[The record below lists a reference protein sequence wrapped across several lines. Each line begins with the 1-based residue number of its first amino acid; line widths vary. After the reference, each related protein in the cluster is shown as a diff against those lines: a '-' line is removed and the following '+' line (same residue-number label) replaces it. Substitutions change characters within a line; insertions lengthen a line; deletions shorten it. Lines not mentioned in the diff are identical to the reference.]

1 MSRFSLDRKISGE
14 VIRLAAPVV
23 LAMLTQTAINLAD
36 TIMVGYLPKHMS
48 IAGQSAIGYS
58 LIVVWSM
65 GGFLSA
71 LGIGTQALVARRV
84 GEGKK
89 EAAGAVLLNAIVV
102 SIISS
107 IAVSI
112 WAWDLLDDLFRFLSP
127 SEEVV
132 RVGTSYCQ
140 WRVIGLVSMVAT
152 ASYKGFF
159 DGLGATRVHMVA
171 AIIMN
176 ILNLVLNYVLI
187 FGVGPFPALYVDG
200 AAIASMIASFV
211 GLFLMFGWTLIPR
224 YLKPYRHLRLRA
236 ISWRV
241 TWSVLKLSVPSGM
254 ATMVMMTGFALFFKI
269 VGMLDEQAVADHLK
283 SLVGEGSTLQGFIA
297 NPPDLY
303 TSAFVARPPI
313 YTAAA
318 KVVTDIMSVVFMSCI
333 ALGTGTATLV
343 GQSLGRKNAVLA
355 TKYGIESIK
364 IGVYATG
371 IVGLV
376 LIFAPETIILAFS
389 KDIEVIMAARATVQV
404 MGVGNILVAAGLVA
418 SYALFGAGNTR
429 YVMTVQAI
437 LHFTCLVPIAWF
449 LAIFLELGMM
459 GAFGALVIYAGLL
472 AFFMVRK
479 FTDGSIQNI
488 EI

>member
-1 MSRFSLDRKISGE
+1 MIRLGLDRKISSD
-14 VIRLAAPVV
+14 VIKLAAPVV

-36 TIMVGYLPKHMS
+36 TIMVGYLPKHIS

-71 LGIGTQALVARRV
+71 LGIGTQALVARRE

-89 EAAGAVLLNAIVV
+89 EAAGSVLLNAVV
-102 SIISS
+102 LSVISS
-107 IAVSI
+107 IILSFL
-112 WAWDLLDDLFRFLSP
+112 AWDLLDDLFRFLSP

-187 FGVGPFPALYVDG
+187 FGFGPFPALQVDG

-211 GLFLMFGWTLIPR
+211 GFFLMIGWSLIPK
-224 YLKPYRHLRLRA
+224 YLKVYRHLHLPA
-236 ISWRV
+236 ISWKV
-241 TWSVLKLSVPSGM
+241 SWSVLALSIPSGL
-254 ATMVMMTGFALFFKI
+254 ATVVMMTGFALFFKI
-269 VGMLDEQAVADHLK
+269 VGMLDEAAVETQLQ
-283 SLVGEGSTLQGFIA
+283 TLLAMGTAAEALIT

-303 TSAFVARPPI
+303 TAALVSRPPI
-313 YTAAA
+313 FTAAA
-318 KVVTDIMSVVFMSCI
+318 KVITDIMSVVFMSCI

-343 GQSLGRKNAVLA
+343 GQSLGKNNTELA
-355 TKYGIESIK
+355 TKYGIESVK

-371 IVGLV
+371 IVGLS
-376 LIFAPETIILAFS
+376 LIFVPETIILAFS
-389 KDIEVIMAARATVQV
+389 KDIEVINAARGTVQV
-404 MGVGNILVAAGLVA
+404 MGLGNILVAAGLVA

-437 LHFTCLVPIAWF
+437 LHFSCLVPVAWF
-449 LAIFLELGMM
+449 LAIFMDLGMT
-459 GAFGALVIYAGLL
+459 GAFGALIIYAGLL
-472 AFFMVRK
+472 AVLMVRK

-488 EI
+488 DI